1 MQKKHFFSFISVF
14 LLLPILAGAVTAP
27 SPPGVGWV
35 SNIWDL
41 VALVS
46 SDIIDIIW
54 LCFGTFSVI
63 SFIYAG
69 YLFIYSHGEPGKIKG
84 ARDAL
89 IYGAVGIGVALL
101 AEVIPYFVS
110 FILRAGI

>member
-1 MQKKHFFSFISVF
+1 MQKKHFFSLIPVF
-14 LLLPILAGAVTAP
+14 LLLPVIVGAVTAP
-27 SPPGVGWV
+27 NPPGVGWV
-35 SNIWDL
+35 SSIWDL

-46 SDIIDIIW
+46 SDIIDIVW

-69 YLFIYSHGEPGKIKG
+69 YLFIYSHGDSGKIKS

-89 IYGAVGIGVALL
+89 VYGAVGVGVALL

-110 FILRAGI
+110 FMLRAGI